1 MIMYLLIYILF
12 GTILNIM
19 VMLSEESIKTM
30 KKIDYSYMLLYSFVW
45 NIGFRQISNLNNL
58 ISIIY
63 LKDNKQKTNF

>member
-1 MIMYLLIYILF
+1 
-12 GTILNIM
+12 
-19 VMLSEESIKTM
+19 MLSEESIKTM